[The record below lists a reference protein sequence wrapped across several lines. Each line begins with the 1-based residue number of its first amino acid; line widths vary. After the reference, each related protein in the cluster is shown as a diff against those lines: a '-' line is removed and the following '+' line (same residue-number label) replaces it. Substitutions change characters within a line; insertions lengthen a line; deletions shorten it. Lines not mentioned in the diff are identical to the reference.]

1 MAAKVLGKAYEEA
14 LAEMKVAPPE
24 LFPQNREPLKAV
36 RAYDSYSTA
45 TFAMS

>member
-1 MAAKVLGKAYEEA
+1 MAAKVLGKSYEAA
-14 LAEMKVAPPE
+14 LAEMKAAPSE

-36 RAYDSYSTA
+36 GTYDSYATA